1 MMLPVER
8 VCVAIPVRN
17 EQDHIGACLAALR
30 RQIRPADDVLLML
43 NNCDDGTAA
52 LCQAAQDSLPLRIVE
67 AHLPPALVSAGEAR
81 RLALLGAL
89 DLPRV
94 GVILTTD
101 ADAVPADDWIGANL
115 AALAGGAEAVCGT
128 THVHPV
134 DVTKIPLRL
143 FADHRIEVKCAAA
156 LDALD
161 ALIDADPADP
171 WPRHQ
176 QHSGASIAV
185 TATALRRAGGPPA
198 VSHGEDRALIEKLR
212 LADTKI
218 RHAPEVSVSVSGRLD
233 GRAAGGMADTIRRRL
248 LSPDVFADEA
258 LEPAIDAY
266 RRALAK
272 ARLRAVGRRLRDTRQ
287 LAEELL
293 IPPDAL
299 AAALS
304 APYFGTAWAQVQN
317 LSPVLHRRR
326 LRVSDLP
333 GETRH
338 ACLLR
343 EELLQWPLRQAAP
356 ENDQTIAS

>member
-1 MMLPVER
+1 
-8 VCVAIPVRN
+8 
-17 EQDHIGACLAALR
+17 
-30 RQIRPADDVLLML
+30 ML

-52 LCQAAQDSLPLRIVE
+52 LCRAAQGALPLRIVE
-67 AHLPPALVSAGEAR
+67 THLPPPLASAGEAR
-81 RLALLGAL
+81 RLALLVAL
-89 DLPRV
+89 DLPGV

-101 ADAVPADDWIGANL
+101 ADVAPPEDWIGANL
-115 AALAGGAEAVCGT
+115 AALARGAEAVCGT
-128 THVHPV
+128 AHLHPV
-134 DVTKIPLRL
+134 DAAKIPLRL
-143 FADHRIEVKCAAA
+143 FADHRIEVECAAA

-198 VSHGEDRALIEKLR
+198 VPNGEDRALIEKLR
-212 LADTKI
+212 LADAKI

-248 LSPDVFADEA
+248 VSPDIFADEA

-266 RRALAK
+266 RRTLAK
-272 ARLRAVGRRLRDTRQ
+272 ARLRVVRQTRRDVTQ

-293 IPPDAL
+293 IAPDAL
-299 AAALS
+299 LAALS

-326 LRVSDLP
+326 LRVADLP

-338 ACLLR
+338 ACWLR
-343 EELLQWPLRQAAP
+343 EELLQRPFRQAAP
-356 ENDQTIAS
+356 EDDQKLAV